1 MFGALAC
8 AIIEPILNRLLTLE
22 PQLASALKES
32 QNKVLAI
39 ELRDWQHTF
48 AMTYTGQQFMLFSQ
62 YHDPADCHISASLET
77 LAKLTNPSL
86 LTQLIRQE
94 QLDLDGDL
102 HLAQNYSNAFSNL
115 DIDWAEH
122 LSQLIG
128 DAPAQQLVNGFHRVY
143 KQHHSSADTLKRTLA
158 QLCQDELKVTIHPLE
173 LEQFKVHTRHI
184 KNHTAQLEQRINQLL
199 NR

>member
-8 AIIEPILNRLLTLE
+8 AIIEPILNHLLTLE

-77 LAKLTNPSL
+77 LAASL
-86 LTQLIRQE
+86 ETGQM
-94 QLDLDGDL
+94 G
-102 HLAQNYSNAFSNL
+102 
-115 DIDWAEH
+115 
-122 LSQLIG
+122 
-128 DAPAQQLVNGFHRVY
+128 
-143 KQHHSSADTLKRTLA
+143 RTTPKA
-158 QLCQDELKVTIHPLE
+158 KWTSCP
-173 LEQFKVHTRHI
+173 
-184 KNHTAQLEQRINQLL
+184 
-199 NR
+199 